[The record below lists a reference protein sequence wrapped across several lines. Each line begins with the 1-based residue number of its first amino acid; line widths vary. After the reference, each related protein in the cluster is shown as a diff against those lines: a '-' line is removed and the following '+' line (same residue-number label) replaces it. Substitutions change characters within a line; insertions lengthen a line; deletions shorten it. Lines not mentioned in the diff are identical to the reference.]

1 MIDPGSDSRSSPPAH
16 DDPERAPAELA
27 DEVDRALEALWR
39 GSTIEL
45 DTLLSETQGGGE
57 PGEPGRTG
65 TFRKL
70 MDAADE
76 IGRLWSGPTVPP
88 ELPNFRDL
96 ELIGRGGMG
105 VVYRAKQLHP
115 PRDVAIKLLA
125 PRRRGKLDR
134 RRFHFE
140 IEALATLDHP
150 NIARVHE
157 AGWLDDVNEMP
168 YMVMEFVRGMPVT
181 ASAQDRHLSL
191 EERLSLFLRIAE
203 AVHHAH
209 QRGIMHRDLKPENI
223 LVTEDGEP
231 KVLDFG
237 IARRVDDRAEASESG
252 AAETAF
258 LGTLLYSSPE
268 AVAEGEKAIDV
279 RSDVY
284 SLGVLLH
291 ELLTGRLPIEPAGR
305 DARAVMGS
313 IAEGKID
320 LTRAALPE
328 LDEDLRWILRSAMAH
343 DVGDRY
349 ASVAALAD
357 DLRRHQAREPIRA
370 RPPSVRYQFAR
381 FAQRNALLVSIAG
394 SLTALLLVAL
404 VLVSVLY
411 LQSSAARD
419 AEAEQRRVAE
429 REGAKQQAALRFLN
443 DMLSAANPRM
453 GTGEPDVPVRAVV
466 ERAAASLDT
475 VEAGSLYEPEVEAA
489 VRDTIGDVFVALAM
503 FEEADR
509 MFRAARSLRAA
520 HLAPDDPAHALS
532 EHRLGALAVRLGEMD
547 RAQTLLE
554 SALERRRSH
563 FGEDSAPYATTLNE
577 LSMIKTGRR
586 DFESAHEMQQRVL
599 AIRRRVLAENDPL
612 IGQAINNIA
621 TTLVHLGRFEEA
633 IITLRE
639 ALAFREQ
646 IYGESHPDIAETL
659 SDLGFLYRMDG
670 RYEESERAIRRTI
683 DILTAS
689 YGEDHPLVASAI
701 HNLAQLMY
709 MLGDYEEALRLMH
722 RALAI
727 REFALGETHPG
738 TILVSNDITVILSE
752 LERWDEAELAMR
764 RVLEMRERAHPEG
777 HPDIAASHRALGE
790 LQHRLGR
797 QELAEEHLK
806 SALES
811 FRTERGGTHRDALVT
826 AGLLADLYLAWDRP
840 EQAEAVLRE
849 AHEPFVTSGSAV
861 PAGLIERL
869 VTTYEALGR
878 PEEAAR
884 WRDRRPDS

>member
-1 MIDPGSDSRSSPPAH
+1 MNDSGSDSRTSLPES
-16 DDPERAPAELA
+16 DDSERDPGELA

-45 DTLLSETQGGGE
+45 DTLVSETRGGGE
-57 PGEPGRTG
+57 PGNAG

-70 MDAADE
+70 MDAAEE
-76 IGRLWSGPTVPP
+76 IGRIWSGSTVPP

-96 ELIGRGGMG
+96 EAIGRGGMG

-125 PRRRGKLDR
+125 PRRRGELDR
-134 RRFHFE
+134 KRFHFE

-157 AGWLDDVNEMP
+157 AGWIDDANEMP
-168 YMVMEFVRGMPVT
+168 YMVMEFVRGRPVT
-181 ASAQDRHLSL
+181 VYAQEHQLSVDD
-191 EERLSLFLRIAE
+191 RLSLFIRIAE

-223 LVTEDGEP
+223 LVTDDGEP

-237 IARRVDDRAEASESG
+237 IARRVDDQAEASESG
-252 AAETAF
+252 AAGTTF

-268 AVAEGEKAIDV
+268 AVTQGERAIDV

-291 ELLTGRLPIEPAGR
+291 ELLIGRLPIEPAGR
-305 DARAVMGS
+305 DARAVIRS
-313 IAEGKID
+313 ISEGKID
-320 LTRAALPE
+320 LTRAALPG
-328 LDEDLRWILRSAMAH
+328 LDEDLRCVLRCAMAH
-343 DVGDRY
+343 DPDGRY

-357 DLRRHQAREPIRA
+357 DLRRYRKREPIRA

-381 FAQRNALLVSIAG
+381 FAQRNALLVSMTG
-394 SLTALLLVAL
+394 SLTALLVAAL
-404 VLVSVLY
+404 ALVSVLY
-411 LQSSAARD
+411 FQTSAARD

-453 GTGEPDVPVRAVV
+453 GSGDPDVPVRAVV
-466 ERAAASLDT
+466 ERAAASLDAI
-475 VEAGSLYEPEVEAA
+475 EAGSLYEPEVEAT

-503 FEEADR
+503 FEEAER
-509 MFRAARSLRAA
+509 MYIAAQSVRAA
-520 HLAPDDPAHALS
+520 HLPPNDPAHALS
-532 EHRLGALAVRLGEMD
+532 EHRLGALALRLGEMD
-547 RAQTLLE
+547 QAQMLLE
-554 SALERRRSH
+554 SALETRRLH
-563 FGEDSAPYATTLNE
+563 YGEDSGPYATTLNE
-577 LSMIKTGRR
+577 LSMVMTGRR
-586 DFESAHEMQQRVL
+586 DFETAHDMQQQVL

-621 TTLVHLGRFEEA
+621 TTLVHLGQFEEA
-633 IITLRE
+633 ISTLEE

-670 RYEESERAIRRTI
+670 RHEESERAIRRTV

-689 YGEDHPLVASAI
+689 YDEDHPLVASAI

-709 MLGDYEEALRLMH
+709 MLEDFDEALRLMH

-727 REFALGETHPG
+727 REYALGETHPG
-738 TILVSNDITVILSE
+738 TILVSNDITVILSQLE
-752 LERWDEAELAMR
+752 LWDEAEPMMQ
-764 RVLEMRERAHPEG
+764 RVLEMRQQAHPEG
-777 HPDIAASHRALGE
+777 HPDIAASHRAIGE
-790 LQHRLGR
+790 LQQRLER
-797 QELAEEHLK
+797 FEIAEDHLIR
-806 SALES
+806 ALDIY
-811 FRTERGGTHRDALVT
+811 RAARGETHRDSLITV
-826 AGLLADLYLAWDRP
+826 GLLADLYLAWDRP
-840 EQAEAVLRE
+840 EQAEAVLLE
-849 AHEPFVTSGSAV
+849 AHEPFATTERVV

-878 PEEAAR
+878 PEEAAH
-884 WRDRRPDS
+884 WRDRLPSS